1 MPPTKNSTGK
11 TLNDLAETSCR
22 NFGQRPAL
30 SLAFHRPITYAELF
44 DRIIRIA
51 AVLKNSGVRKKDRV
65 AILAEN
71 SPNWATAYLAAVRV
85 GAVAVPILPDFPEAD
100 VRHII
105 KDADVRILCTTQRQ
119 IEKVYELR
127 DHKISTTI
135 MLDDSSLDM
144 EFGRVE
150 TFSGLLAHADQLPDG
165 YLHLAERP
173 PEAGPDDLAAIIYTS
188 GTSGHSKAVMLSHGN
203 LYANVS
209 SANQLIDITPDW
221 TFLSILPMSHTYEF
235 TIGFLL
241 PLLNG
246 ARIVY
251 AGKAPTPSTMQRIC
265 DKEKPSI
272 ICVVPMIM
280 EKIYKKKVL
289 GALEQNVLL
298 QLAVMLPIVRRRIL
312 RKIGGRLLD
321 FFGGELQLLAIG
333 GAPINHETENF
344 LMEAEFPYLV
354 GYGLTEAS
362 PLLSGGPFKDTTI
375 AVGSSGKP
383 VPGVEIRISKPD
395 PQTGIGEI
403 MARGANIM
411 QGYANQP
418 ELTAQTIDGEGWL
431 ATGDLGCFDKFGNLH
446 IKGRS
451 KSVIVLSNGENIYPE
466 AIEEKINAFV
476 QVLESLVLEKNDR
489 LEAHVYL
496 DYDLIDLK
504 TKNKSHSQKK
514 EYIDQL
520 LKEIQQGVNAQLP
533 SYAKLYQ
540 VLERTEPFIKTAT
553 HKIKRYLYIK
563 PL

>member
-1 MPPTKNSTGK
+1 MASGKNTAGK
-11 TLNDLAETSCR
+11 TLNDLVETSCR
-22 NFGQRPAL
+22 KFGQRPAL
-30 SLAFHRPITYAELF
+30 SLAFHRPITYEELF
-44 DRIIRIA
+44 DRILRID
-51 AVLKNSGVRKKDRV
+51 AVLKELGVRKKDRV

-71 SPNWATAYLAAVRV
+71 SPNWATVYLAAVRI
-85 GAVAVPILPDFPEAD
+85 GAVVVPILPDFPEAD

-105 KDADVRILCTTQRQ
+105 KDAGVRILCTTQRQ

-127 DHKISTTI
+127 EHKIAATI

-150 TFSGLLAHADQLPDG
+150 TFSGLLARAEVLPEG
-165 YLHLAERP
+165 YLPLGQRP

-209 SANQLIDITPDW
+209 SASQLINIAPDW

-251 AGKAPTPSTMQRIC
+251 AGKAPTPSTLERIC
-265 DKEKPSI
+265 DKEKPSV

-321 FFGGELQLLAIG
+321 FFGGNLQLVAIG
-333 GAPINHETENF
+333 GAAINLETEKF
-344 LMEAEFPYLV
+344 LKEAEFPYLV

-362 PLLSGGPFKDTTI
+362 PLLSGGPFKDPTI

-383 VPGVEIRISKPD
+383 VPGVEIRIARPD

-411 QGYANQP
+411 QGYANHP
-418 ELTAQTIDGEGWL
+418 ELTAETIDRDGWL
-431 ATGDLGCFDKFGNLH
+431 ATGDLGFLDKFGNLH

-466 AIEEKINAFV
+466 ALEEKINAFAP
-476 QVLESLVLEKNDR
+476 VLESLVVERNDR

-496 DYDLIDLK
+496 DYDRIDQK
-504 TKNKSHSQKK
+504 TKNRSHQQKK
-514 EYIDQL
+514 EYIGQL

-533 SYAKLYQ
+533 AYARLSQ

-563 PL
+563 